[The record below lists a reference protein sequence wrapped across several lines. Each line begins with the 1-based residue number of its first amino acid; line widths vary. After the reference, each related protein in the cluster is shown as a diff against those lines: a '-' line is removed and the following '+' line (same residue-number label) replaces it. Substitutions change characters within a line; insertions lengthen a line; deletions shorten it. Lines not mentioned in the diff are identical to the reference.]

1 MNSEVTKYLVAGSL
15 AFSSDITV
23 LYLCTDHLG
32 LHYLVSN
39 ILGYSTGVLVAY
51 LLNVNWVFSERI
63 YSNRQLEFL
72 LFNLIVFSGLLI
84 SELTMSLMVELAGI
98 GYLAA
103 KVFSSGF
110 VMVSNY
116 VGKKVFLFH
125 APELATTS
133 LQKNNVRCSN
143 CGLNTASYHST
154 AQAFDAGGD
163 AASSTF
169 DLTKCTNCALLST
182 SMDSGQDITR
192 FYPKSYY
199 GDGTDKFVSV
209 IERFLRLAAS
219 IRARRIT
226 QVWDHSTKD
235 TSGAPRVIDIGCGRA
250 LLLRAMQ
257 KSGSEVLGL
266 ERKEFPLDRSCKDIV
281 ELKTLTELANE
292 DRKFDVGV
300 LWHVLEHMDSPDSI
314 LDEMSQILSPQCLL
328 VIAVPNYSSLQRRLF
343 GPYWFH
349 LDLPRHLVHIES
361 DWLLGRLEKNG
372 FTVVKQSH
380 FDLLQNTYGFIQSAM
395 NICFPT
401 RPNAYYAALKHDKG
415 FGPARIRALL
425 GWSILASS
433 LLPFALIELVASSI
447 FNCGATIQLYAA
459 RNSDHD

>member
-235 TSGAPRVIDIGCGRA
+235 TSGAPRVITSLWVSLKRIDFHSKMPVHNCTSHGCRDRTAAAAIFDNHSDGY
-250 LLLRAMQ
+250 
-257 KSGSEVLGL
+257 LGVFKWR
-266 ERKEFPLDRSCKDIV
+266 ECDKQR
-281 ELKTLTELANE
+281 
-292 DRKFDVGV
+292 
-300 LWHVLEHMDSPDSI
+300 
-314 LDEMSQILSPQCLL
+314 
-328 VIAVPNYSSLQRRLF
+328 VIAETFR
-343 GPYWFH
+343 
-349 LDLPRHLVHIES
+349 
-361 DWLLGRLEKNG
+361 
-372 FTVVKQSH
+372 
-380 FDLLQNTYGFIQSAM
+380 
-395 NICFPT
+395 
-401 RPNAYYAALKHDKG
+401 
-415 FGPARIRALL
+415 
-425 GWSILASS
+425 
-433 LLPFALIELVASSI
+433 
-447 FNCGATIQLYAA
+447 
-459 RNSDHD
+459 